1 MDVWYD
7 DGLLGM
13 PGDDD
18 GGATSSWYVLSAM
31 GFYPVCPGMP
41 VYEIGGP
48 IFEKS
53 VIHLANGKQFTTVAH
68 HVSAQNK
75 YIQSAQLNGKPLNK
89 PWFGQSDIANGGTL
103 TLEMA
108 DRPNVQ
114 WGSSPEAVPPTMN
127 EESATSHGTE

>member
-1 MDVWYD
+1 
-7 DGLLGM
+7 
-13 PGDDD
+13 
-18 GGATSSWYVLSAM
+18 
-31 GFYPVCPGMP
+31 
-41 VYEIGGP
+41 VYEIGSP

-53 VIHLANGKQFTTVAH
+53 EIQLANGKQFTVVAH
-68 HVSAQNK
+68 NVSAQNK

-114 WGSSPEAVPPTMN
+114 WGSSPEAVPPAMN